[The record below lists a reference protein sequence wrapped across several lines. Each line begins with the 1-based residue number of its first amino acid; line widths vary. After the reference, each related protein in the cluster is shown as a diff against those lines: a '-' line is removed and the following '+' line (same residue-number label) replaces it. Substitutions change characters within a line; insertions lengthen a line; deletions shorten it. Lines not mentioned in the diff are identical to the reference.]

1 MARYIKLIVF
11 VAVLAAAIVAG
22 IYNVIVGVALG
33 VVALIILVW
42 TVLTWTKPGVK
53 VLKGSI
59 EIDIKDRTGKLARF
73 TRTQTLIPVKQDM
86 VDIRDR
92 NTFTKGTIDDF
103 ELSVGEVGER
113 MTIGKYYIIKT
124 VFKPP
129 LPKGKEVTRSI
140 AYKMFNAFADD
151 EVSFMFVGDYPT
163 RDFTFSVGFPEDRKP
178 TSRKAYSKDEGG
190 PKVDAQLAEE
200 DGRLVWRIAHLKR
213 GTQYYVEWFW

>member
-11 VAVLAAAIVAG
+11 AAVLAAAIVAG
-22 IYNVIVGVALG
+22 IYNAIVGAAVG
-33 VVALIILVW
+33 VVALIALVW
-42 TVLTWTKPGVK
+42 TVMTWTKPGLKVVK
-53 VLKGSI
+53 GNIDI
-59 EIDIKDRTGKLARF
+59 EIKDGTGKLARF
-73 TRTQTLIPVKQDM
+73 TRTQTLVPVKEDL

-140 AYKMFNAFADD
+140 SYNMFDAFVDD

-163 RDFTFSVGFPEDRKP
+163 RDFTFGVRFPEDRKP
-178 TSRKAYSKDEGG
+178 ASHKAYSKDEGG
-190 PKVDAQLAEE
+190 PKVDAALAEE
-200 DGRLVWRIAHLKR
+200 GDSLVWRITNLKP
-213 GTQYYVEWFW
+213 GTQYYVEWVW

>member
-1 MARYIKLIVF
+1 MARYIKIIVF
-11 VAVLAAAIVAG
+11 AAVLTAAIVAG
-22 IYNVIVGVALG
+22 TYNTIVGAVLG
-33 VVALIILVW
+33 VVALTILVW
-42 TVLTWTKPGVK
+42 TILTWTKPGVK
-53 VLKGSI
+53 VPKGSI
-59 EIDIKDRTGKLARF
+59 DIEIKDSTGKLARF
-73 TRTQTLIPVKQDM
+73 TRTQTLIPVKQDL

-140 AYKMFNAFADD
+140 AYNMFDAFADD

-163 RDFTFSVGFPEDRKP
+163 RDFTFSVDFPEDRKP

-190 PKVDAQLAEE
+190 PRADAALAEE
-200 DGRLVWRIAHLKR
+200 DGRLVWRIANLKP
-213 GTQYYVEWFW
+213 GTQYYVEWVW

>member
-1 MARYIKLIVF
+1 MARYIKIIVF
-11 VAVLAAAIVAG
+11 AAVLAAAIVAG
-22 IYNVIVGVALG
+22 IYNAIVGAVLG
-33 VVALIILVW
+33 VGALIILVW
-42 TVLTWTKPGVK
+42 TILTWTKPGVK

-73 TRTQTLIPVKQDM
+73 TRTQTLIPIKQDM

-113 MTIGKYYIIKT
+113 LMIGKYYIIKT

-129 LPKGKEVTRSI
+129 LPKGKETTRSI
-140 AYKMFNAFADD
+140 AYNMFDAFADD

-178 TSRKAYSKDEGG
+178 TSHKAYSKDEGG
-190 PKVDAQLAEE
+190 PRVDAALAEE
-200 DGRLVWRIAHLKR
+200 DGRLVWRIANLKP
-213 GTQYYVEWFW
+213 GTQYYVEWVW